1 MATQLTQDSES
12 SNHLCHRK
20 VPNLIYFFYTKARC
34 HIFGFDLFWSGGLF
48 EGLSRSALGA
58 PGRGSRRA
66 EPILIIWSRLSGSS
80 MWTVRSGSAFWDT
93 SRRLN
98 FKIIV
103 ISMVTATK
111 ITQKNYVIRI
121 LSVSEDRSRDNSLL
135 PCNVDWRPSGV
146 HFYWQLWAGESKT
159 VTTLTCLLNFW
170 ELNKNRLSP
179 WKPKKQF
186 SVSLMSR
193 HAVSHFLQKKLVLR
207 PISTICA

>member
-1 MATQLTQDSES
+1 MVTFVIVNVATQLTQDSES

-98 FKIIV
+98 VKIV

-111 ITQKNYVIRI
+111 ITRKNYVIRI

-135 PCNVDWRPSGV
+135 PCKVDWRPSGV

-159 VTTLTCLLNFW
+159 VTTLTCLLNFQ
-170 ELNKNRLSP
+170 ELNKNHLSP
-179 WKPKKQF
+179 WKPKKR
-186 SVSLMSR
+186 V
-193 HAVSHFLQKKLVLR
+193 
-207 PISTICA
+207 